1 MSVPHY
7 STPAVITAGKQTA
20 FALKDVGAIPMQITG
35 SNLANLSDVI
45 QDWTGCVPLVKQK
58 VKMRVKFKNMLAT
71 LTTNTDWTLIGSFW
85 MRIILFEHQ
94 DNLLYSG
101 FRLSGYVGS
110 STPGTTPGTMP
121 QDSQNRIV
129 TAGWS
134 NVTPYNTIN
143 PQFAWVPDWFE
154 QFAVLDDSWLSAQLP
169 NNTQISGTQVPLNQS
184 AAV

>member
-1 MSVPHY
+1 
-7 STPAVITAGKQTA
+7 
-20 FALKDVGAIPMQITG
+20 
-35 SNLANLSDVI
+35 
-45 QDWTGCVPLVKQK
+45 
-58 VKMRVKFKNMLAT
+58 MLAT
-71 LTTNTDWTLIGSFW
+71 LTTNTDWTSIGSFW
-85 MRIILFEHQ
+85 MRIIPFEHQ

-101 FRLSGYVGS
+101 FRLPGYVGS
-110 STPGTTPGTMP
+110 STPGTTPGTTP